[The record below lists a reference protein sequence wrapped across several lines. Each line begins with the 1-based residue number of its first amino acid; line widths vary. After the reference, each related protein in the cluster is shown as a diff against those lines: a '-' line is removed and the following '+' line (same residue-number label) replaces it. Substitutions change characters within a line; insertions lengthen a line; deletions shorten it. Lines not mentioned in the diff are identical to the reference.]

1 MKLKISPS
9 HIIDF
14 GENNRMPRC
23 TLEKIKEIRKIT
35 EPKHALKSIVDLI
48 KNYVKLEERV
58 PIQYN
63 PKTGKPIKFEWRP
76 AEYFKWEIYLCLGS
90 DECITPG
97 LSGEVI
103 KFVKENSPLLVKTNF
118 GKYIF
123 RYEERSGFCDEQGGG
138 ISEYK
143 KCLVLIEKLKELKG
157 KE

>member
-1 MKLKISPS
+1 MVDLLSDSGTTTITPEQLGAMVASLGKEAYGNP
-9 HIIDF
+9 
-14 GENNRMPRC
+14 EAYE
-23 TLEKIKEIRKIT
+23 TLIATLKEIFGIDT
-35 EPKHALKSIVDLI
+35 E
-48 KNYVKLEERV
+48 E
-58 PIQYN
+58 
-63 PKTGKPIKFEWRP
+63 
-76 AEYFKWEIYLCLGS
+76 WEIYLCLGS